1 MNSARKPPPSFA
13 KICHLCTIIIQ
24 QIILLAIKTYLSTYE
39 SIKLKFKICIIFLFQ
54 AATVDKLAKVLK
66 ECEEFDALKAL
77 TPTSLQNT

>member
-1 MNSARKPPPSFA
+1 MYMNSG
-13 KICHLCTIIIQ
+13 HT
-24 QIILLAIKTYLSTYE
+24 IKTWVL
-39 SIKLKFKICIIFLFQ
+39 IKLKFKICIIFLFQ

>member
-1 MNSARKPPPSFA
+1 MNSG
-13 KICHLCTIIIQ
+13 HT
-24 QIILLAIKTYLSTYE
+24 IKTYILHKRVL
-39 SIKLKFKICIIFLFQ
+39 IKLKFKICIIFLFQ